1 MYMFDYSHKEAE
13 ELRSIEK
20 KDVISWYKT
29 YFRESSPKCR
39 RLAVRVWGCDT
50 NMKETQTD
58 PKPVQQV
65 IADAVV
71 FKSTSQFYPS
81 LC

>member
-1 MYMFDYSHKEAE
+1 MFDFSHKEAE
-13 ELRSIEK
+13 ELRSIQK
-20 KDVISWYKT
+20 KDVIKWYKT

-50 NMKETQTD
+50 NMKENETD
-58 PKPVQQV
+58 AKVVQV
-65 IADAVV
+65 IADAVA

>member
-1 MYMFDYSHKEAE
+1 MFDFSHKEAE
-13 ELRSIEK
+13 ELRSIQK
-20 KDVISWYKT
+20 KDVIKWYKT

-50 NMKETQTD
+50 NMKESETEE
-58 PKPVQQV
+58 KAVQV
-65 IADAVV
+65 IPDAVA

>member
-1 MYMFDYSHKEAE
+1 MFVYSHKEAE

-20 KDVISWYKT
+20 KDVISWYTT

-58 PKPVQQV
+58 PKSVQQV
-65 IADAVV
+65 IADAVA